1 MPPPDYF
8 KKLNER
14 LLENNHQLLVD
25 YNLEFINCNY
35 NLLLKFT
42 IITFC
47 TCLVFC
53 TFLTTNIN
61 LCLQMA
67 RQVKTFPRIIVFIDF
82 TNYLYIYRRWF
93 LFVIFFSYLIVINS
107 IRLLFWTRL
116 GCFFSLFTHPCFCL
130 FR

>member
-61 LCLQMA
+61 LRLQMA

-82 TNYLYIYRRWF
+82 TNYLYIYRR
-93 LFVIFFSYLIVINS
+93 
-107 IRLLFWTRL
+107 
-116 GCFFSLFTHPCFCL
+116 
-130 FR
+130 